1 MTSTLIFFDTYLTL
15 AKKNYSDL
23 VELAIL
29 LYIQNISKG
38 LYPGQSIA
46 IVKRLPII
54 DLDPTDMNCIH
65 STLVF
70 IIKQATVLNVETPVV
85 TFEFETFIDVTFIDL
100 KIELILGGF
109 HTMMSSAG
117 SAGSLM
123 SGSGLDTALETS

>member
-1 MTSTLIFFDTYLTL
+1 MNILKGSRPEKSVVTMLTTI
-15 AKKNYSDL
+15 N
-23 VELAIL
+23 
-29 LYIQNISKG
+29 
-38 LYPGQSIA
+38 
-46 IVKRLPII
+46 
-54 DLDPTDMNCIH
+54 LDPTDMNCIH

-100 KIELILGGF
+100 KIELILDGF

>member
-1 MTSTLIFFDTYLTL
+1 M
-15 AKKNYSDL
+15 N
-23 VELAIL
+23 IL
-29 LYIQNISKG
+29 KG
-38 LYPGQSIA
+38 SHPEKS
-46 IVKRLPII
+46 VVTMLPTIN
-54 DLDPTDMNCIH
+54 LDPTDMNCIH

-123 SGSGLDTALETS
+123 SGSGLDTALETSYGPNSVKHMLSGKTIAMFLRAIF

>member
-1 MTSTLIFFDTYLTL
+1 M
-15 AKKNYSDL
+15 N
-23 VELAIL
+23 IL
-29 LYIQNISKG
+29 KG
-38 LYPGQSIA
+38 SHPEKS
-46 IVKRLPII
+46 VVTMLPTIN
-54 DLDPTDMNCIH
+54 LDPTDMNCIY

-85 TFEFETFIDVTFIDL
+85 TFEFETFIDL

-123 SGSGLDTALETS
+123 SGSGLDTALETSYGPNSVKHMLSGKTIAMFLRAIF